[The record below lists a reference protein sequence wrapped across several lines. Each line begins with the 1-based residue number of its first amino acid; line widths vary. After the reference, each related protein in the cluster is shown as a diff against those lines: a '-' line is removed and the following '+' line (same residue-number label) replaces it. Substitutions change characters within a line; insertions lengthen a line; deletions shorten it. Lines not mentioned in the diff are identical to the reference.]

1 MNIGPLRQVAAI
13 SWRILQADI
22 NDRNNNSTGNDMAAI
37 LSKESTRRL
46 KTMAFRRPRFYTRAF
61 MAIPRALTRSISL
74 QHAAASQSQD
84 PGASHLPASTLL
96 QSIAQ
101 AHAAEALQMM
111 LYHPTSLNATS
122 AWKDK
127 IFVLRS
133 APSGLTRGAINH
145 MGCRKCCYEYH
156 IDDAVH
162 KYGWRYSRLE
172 PTAEEVR
179 ARRQYPGKPGGRDS
193 GQCDALRSIPG
204 LVGDS
209 RMRDE
214 IGHKKSGRER

>member
-13 SWRILQADI
+13 SWRIVQADI

-61 MAIPRALTRSISL
+61 MAI
-74 QHAAASQSQD
+74 
-84 PGASHLPASTLL
+84 TLL

-162 KYGWRYSRLE
+162 KYGWRYSRLG